1 VPLKPRNPRLRL
13 RSGSVPKPAPKM
25 PAGQRTNPVLF
36 LRAARSRNAPIK
48 SRSMSAPEN
57 RRFAAALVLSHR
69 RSTVSRGRREGDR
82 RN

>member
-1 VPLKPRNPRLRL
+1 
-13 RSGSVPKPAPKM
+13 M
-25 PAGQRTNPVLF
+25 PAGQRTNPGLIS
-36 LRAARSRNAPIK
+36 SRGKEPKCSIK

-57 RRFAAALVLSHR
+57 RRFAAALALSHR